1 VIEKSILEGGGRTRV
16 LFLGSHVRRRE
27 TLVEEIADSYLRVY
41 HRLGLSYLPIEERR
55 LLGAKIPSRI
65 PMVRGANLVVLA
77 RPGTKVRDLVAAL
90 RVLAEQLEKRLES
103 RLEERSRLT
112 DLKSSKTEKL
122 SSNKLTKKEG
132 GPSQD
137 E

>member
-1 VIEKSILEGGGRTRV
+1 
-16 LFLGSHVRRRE
+16 VRRRE

-41 HRLGLSYLPIEERR
+41 HRLGLSYLPVEERR
-55 LLGAKIPSRI
+55 LLGAKIPSKI

-122 SSNKLTKKEG
+122 SSNRLVEGDKEVG
-132 GPSQD
+132 RD

>member
-1 VIEKSILEGGGRTRV
+1 
-16 LFLGSHVRRRE
+16 LGSHVRRRE
-27 TLVEEIADSYLRVY
+27 TLVEEIADSYLRLY
-41 HRLGLSYLPIEERR
+41 HRLGLSYLPVEERR
-55 LLGAKIPSRI
+55 LLGAKIPSKI

-77 RPGTKVRDLVAAL
+77 KPGTKVRDLVAAL

-103 RLEERSRLT
+103 RLEERSEERSRLT

-122 SSNKLTKKEG
+122 SSNRLTKKEG
-132 GPSQD
+132 GQGRD